1 MDSVDPARTTAKV
14 CGWMALGWQPL
25 LAVMVNV
32 DVAAAVGTPL
42 TLPDV
47 GLNASPAGRPL
58 MESVKGESPVAV
70 TVNA

>member
-1 MDSVDPARTTAKV
+1 MDSVDPDRTTVSV
-14 CGWMALGWQPL
+14 CVWTALGGQPL

-32 DVAAAVGTPL
+32 DVAAAIGTPL
-42 TLPDV
+42 TFPDV

-58 MESVKGESPVAV
+58 MESVKGESPLAV